1 MAIFRAKQ
9 SMKIMQ
15 MILRMTFTKSDSK
28 TDNSNHFNLC
38 KLTDKF
44 QIPQSF
50 VLFILSCSQS

>member
-9 SMKIMQ
+9 STKIMQ

-38 KLTDKF
+38 KLIRITL
-44 QIPQSF
+44 ISA
-50 VLFILSCSQS
+50 S